1 VDVQSIIREASSA
14 AYVLSV
20 LVLGTGY
27 YFLVSFYQEWMR
39 QSRRARTAGGRPL
52 VVVNADYSHLPTVSL
67 VVQNFTKAP
76 AKEITFDFSA
86 PVEDSSGFVLSDLR
100 FFKEGLPF
108 LEPEAQIAH
117 YWDYLPNLIPML
129 KERGLEDGIK
139 VTTRYKDLADES
151 YETEWTLHPLLLESD
166 HRIERSKD
174 MNDLVNVAE
183 EISGA
188 GVGRDGRQKAANGGE
203 GHSEP
208 R

>member
-1 VDVQSIIREASSA
+1 MSSPSFAEPEGAYRRWPAPGRGKRGLQSPAHSKP
-14 AYVLSV
+14 
-20 LVLGTGY
+20 
-27 YFLVSFYQEWMR
+27 
-39 QSRRARTAGGRPL
+39 RRAELHQG
-52 VVVNADYSHLPTVSL
+52 
-67 VVQNFTKAP
+67 P

-86 PVEDSSGFVLSDLR
+86 PVEDASGFVLSDLR

-108 LEPEAQIAH
+108 LEPEAQITH
-117 YWDYLPNLIPML
+117 HWDYLPNLIPML

-139 VTTRYKDLADES
+139 VTTKYKDLADES

-203 GHSEP
+203 GHSGP

>member
-1 VDVQSIIREASSA
+1 
-14 AYVLSV
+14 V

-86 PVEDSSGFVLSDLR
+86 PIEDSSGYVLSDLR

-117 YWDYLPNLIPML
+117 HWDCLLNLITML
-129 KERGLEDGIK
+129 KERVLEDGIK

-166 HRIERSKD
+166 HRIERPKD

-188 GVGRDGRQKAANGGE
+188 GAGRDGRQKAANGGE
-203 GHSEP
+203 GHSGP